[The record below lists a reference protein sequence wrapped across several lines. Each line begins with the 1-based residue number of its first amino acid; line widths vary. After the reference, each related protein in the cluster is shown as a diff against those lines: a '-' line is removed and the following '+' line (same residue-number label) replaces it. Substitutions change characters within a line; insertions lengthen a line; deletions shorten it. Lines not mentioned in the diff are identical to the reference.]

1 LLKRSLVFWLEE
13 DPPLSL
19 AALYAQVNHTA
30 PPMLRALVQGSA
42 TRLRPVIA
50 ADCGR
55 QPPSGQREASGAT
68 ARRAALLG
76 HTRMVFDP
84 DSGLVMD
91 IIACEDAHESE
102 RTAAATWVAGAR
114 PGEWWIADRHF
125 CTQTLLVQVARDY
138 PGMLI
143 ALPAPE
149 WHLWSEATPE
159 RVAQYLLPLASQVS
173 PRRVA
178 TCKRGPKKDQ
188 SKPDVD
194 AAVVRKHLST
204 ARVLRDAK
212 VKTP

>member
-1 LLKRSLVFWLEE
+1 MSNREDGLKDYWAGSNRYSTVKSAAWAIPAQRLGFATAGLAYNALSLLKRCVEQAHQEKPLELDVST
-13 DPPLSL
+13 DPL
-19 AALYAQVNHTA
+19 A
-30 PPMLRALVQGSA
+30 
-42 TRLRPVIA
+42 
-50 ADCGR
+50 
-55 QPPSGQREASGAT
+55 
-68 ARRAALLG
+68 
-76 HTRMVFDP
+76 
-84 DSGLVMD
+84 
-91 IIACEDAHESE
+91 
-102 RTAAATWVAGAR
+102 
-114 PGEWWIADRHF
+114 
-125 CTQTLLVQVARDY
+125 VQVARDY